1 MNNLK
6 KIHILILIGITF
18 NIQSVC
24 AQTVGS
30 SLPFSYLFLQSAQ
43 NSKNSDIYQKQVIDR
58 RNTLGQNKISE
69 SAYKIENLI
78 PNSQIENIKTIEKQL
93 VTTDITPNKWETVQD
108 AGIEKLDKS
117 KILEKVFDYTDA
129 ENQRKLQTSSIL
141 DNDDGLEQ

>member
-24 AQTVGS
+24 AQTIDS
-30 SLPFSYLFLQSAQ
+30 ALPFSYLFPQSEQ
-43 NSKNSDIYQKQVIDR
+43 NPKNSDIYQKQIIAR
-58 RNTLGQNKISE
+58 RNNLGQNKISE

-78 PNSQIENIKTIEKQL
+78 PQSQIENIKTIEKQL
-93 VTTDITPNKWETVQD
+93 VTTDIAPNKWDNVQD

-117 KILEKVFDYTDA
+117 KLRNILFNYDGQSMER
-129 ENQRKLQTSSIL
+129 NSQLQQ
-141 DNDDGLEQ
+141 DNKFSDNE

>member
-24 AQTVGS
+24 AQTIDS
-30 SLPFSYLFLQSAQ
+30 ALPFSYLFPQSEQ
-43 NSKNSDIYQKQVIDR
+43 NPENSDIYQKQIIAR
-58 RNTLGQNKISE
+58 RNNLGQNKISE

-78 PNSQIENIKTIEKQL
+78 PQSQIENIKTIEKQL
-93 VTTDITPNKWETVQD
+93 VTTDITPNKWDNVQD

-117 KILEKVFDYTDA
+117 KLRNILFNYDGQSMER
-129 ENQRKLQTSSIL
+129 NSQLQQ
-141 DNDDGLEQ
+141 DNKFSDNE

>member
-24 AQTVGS
+24 AQTVDS

-93 VTTDITPNKWETVQD
+93 VTTDITPNKWDTVQD

>member
-78 PNSQIENIKTIEKQL
+78 PNSQIENIKTIEKQF
-93 VTTDITPNKWETVQD
+93 VTTDITPNKWDTVQD

>member
-93 VTTDITPNKWETVQD
+93 VTTDITPDKWDTVQD

>member
-1 MNNLK
+1 MNSLK

-24 AQTVGS
+24 AQTVDS

-43 NSKNSDIYQKQVIDR
+43 NSQNSDIYQKQIIDR

-78 PNSQIENIKTIEKQL
+78 PHSQIENIKTIEKQL
-93 VTTDITPNKWETVQD
+93 VTTDIAPNKWDTVQD

-117 KILEKVFDYTDA
+117 KIIEKVFDYTNA
-129 ENQRKLQTSSIL
+129 ENQRKLHTSSIL
-141 DNDDGLEQ
+141 DSDDGLEQ

>member
-78 PNSQIENIKTIEKQL
+78 PHSQIENIKTIEKQL
-93 VTTDITPNKWETVQD
+93 VTTDITPNKWDTVQD

>member
-93 VTTDITPNKWETVQD
+93 VTTDITPNKWDTVQD

>member
-58 RNTLGQNKISE
+58 RNTLEQNKISE

-78 PNSQIENIKTIEKQL
+78 PNSQIENIKTIEKQF
-93 VTTDITPNKWETVQD
+93 VTTDITPNKWDTVQD

>member
-1 MNNLK
+1 MNSLK

-24 AQTVGS
+24 AQTADS
-30 SLPFSYLFLQSAQ
+30 SLPFNYLFQQSAQ
-43 NSKNSDIYQKQVIDR
+43 NPENSDIYQKQIIDR

-78 PNSQIENIKTIEKQL
+78 PHAQIENLKTIEKQL
-93 VTTDITPNKWETVQD
+93 VTTDIAPNKWDTVQD
-108 AGIEKLDKS
+108 SGIEKLDKS
-117 KILEKVFDYTDA
+117 KIIEKIFDYTLA
-129 ENQRKLQTSSIL
+129 ENQRKLQTSSVL